1 MPLGQPF
8 HFTLPLSVR
17 PSVRPVVR
25 GWAEWEPPSEG
36 TEWTRLWGHRLEGAE
51 RWGRARRTSGR
62 GWLGAGWAAVTGGGE
77 RGPVTWEDQGEQSHI
92 QENLRMTKKQG
103 SHHRGGEVGECGET
117 ENKGSWADCAGPA
130 LRRHWKTVLEMN
142 G

>member
-1 MPLGQPF
+1 MPLRQPF

-25 GWAEWEPPSEG
+25 GWAEWVPPFKG
-36 TEWTRLWGHRLEGAE
+36 TEWIRLWGHRLEGAE
-51 RWGRARRTSGR
+51 SWGRAREDLREGMAWSWVGSSDQ
-62 GWLGAGWAAVTGGGE
+62 GGKG
-77 RGPVTWEDQGEQSHI
+77 GPVTWEDQDEQSHT
-92 QENLRMTKKQG
+92 QENLRVTKKQG
-103 SHHRGGEVGECGET
+103 SHHGGGEVGECRET
-117 ENKGSWADCAGPA
+117 KNKGSWAGCAGPA